1 MPNEIILHLDM
12 DGVLTDFDEGF
23 KKISGGLT
31 PDEYRTKH
39 GRGGE
44 ASLFLRDGGN
54 FFAGLDWI
62 AGGRDLLDFAT
73 SHFKLVRILS
83 SAGTGKDWEKFKEVQ
98 AGKLQWLATNAP
110 QIQKKNI
117 IIVPFANLKA
127 ARHSGPDRILV
138 DDKDTTIKNWNI
150 RGGIGIL
157 HHHSNWQATID
168 DLQVL
173 TDGPIK
179 LKEIVEIL

>member
-23 KKISGGLT
+23 KKISGGLN

-62 AGGRDLLDFAT
+62 AGGKELLSFAT

-83 SAGTGKDWEKFKEVQ
+83 SARTGKDWEKFKDVQ
-98 AGKLQWLATNAP
+98 AGKLKWLAANAP
-110 QIQKKNI
+110 EIQKKNI

-138 DDKDTTIKNWNI
+138 DDKDTTIASW
-150 RGGIGIL
+150 RRYGGLGVL
-157 HHHSNWQATID
+157 HRSIDYLKTID
-168 DLQVL
+168 EL
-173 TDGPIK
+173 TLYIS
-179 LKEIVEIL
+179 